1 MLNPKK
7 TLHKLLGMMLFRLP
21 HNQRKWQV
29 CLAQYRPILENAFKY
44 NYAARLL
51 VMKALGQIRRKDID
65 GAQNTL
71 QVIKQ
76 IAADGE
82 SLEKALWA
90 FLHGL
95 SYMQANN
102 RKQAIRYFK
111 SANKLQHRLF
121 LPYLITADYYLSEHI
136 DYPKAVSD
144 FRTAIDCIY
153 EYPPLNETTRQA
165 LCAAHADLCFCHVM
179 MHQYDEARDDFL
191 HAEQMASDKSSTLYA
206 SIYLHAA
213 LRDEQETA
221 ELLPKYQG
229 FCQEALKEFD
239 AFKARI
245 ERILADEDPHF
256 TQLPI
261 GSPEGIDAFWQNF
274 LAHEDEMMQLLRDN
288 RPLDARKLMAGP
300 LQEMDPYEIDVWGFD
315 VLMRNAAYTIFFRA
329 NYSRTY
335 TPLIDAIIAACP
347 PEIRQRWRI
356 IREP

>member
-1 MLNPKK
+1 MLDPQN
-7 TLHKLLGMMLFRLP
+7 TLHKLLGIVLFRLP
-21 HNQRKWQV
+21 HNQRRWQA
-29 CLAQYRPILENAFKY
+29 CLAKYRPILENAFKY

-51 VMKALGQIRRKDID
+51 VMKTLGQIKSKDIE

-71 QVIKQ
+71 RAIMP
-76 IAADGE
+76 IARDGE
-82 SLEKALWA
+82 PLEKALWA
-90 FLHGL
+90 CLHGL

-102 RKQAIRYFK
+102 KKQAIRYFK
-111 SANKLQHRLF
+111 SANNLQHRLF
-121 LPYLITADYYLSEHI
+121 LPYMITADHYLSEHI

-153 EYPPLNETTRQA
+153 EYPPLNEMTRRA

-179 MHQYDEARDDFL
+179 MHQYDEAKDDLL
-191 HAEQMASDKSSTLYA
+191 HAEQMASDANNILYA
-206 SIYLHAA
+206 RIYLHAA
-213 LRDEQETA
+213 LREEPEVA
-221 ELLPKYQG
+221 PLLPRY
-229 FCQEALKEFD
+229 EARCPEEFD

-261 GSPEGIDAFWQNF
+261 GSPEGISAFWQNF

-300 LQEMDPYEIDVWGFD
+300 LLEMDPYAIDVWGFD
-315 VLMRNAAYTIFFRA
+315 VLLRNTAYTIFFRS

-335 TPLIDAIIAACP
+335 APFVNAIIAACP
-347 PEIRQRWRI
+347 PEIHQRWRI
-356 IREP
+356 IHEP